1 MWSTR
6 PTAKKAGITVVNIR
20 NYAFNTVPEHVMAL
34 MFALRR
40 NLPAYIEDVR
50 NGRWGKVDQFCF
62 FDHPIRDVAG
72 STLGVIGY
80 GAIGKAVA
88 KRARALGMRILPY
101 DVFPQDGLVD
111 LDTIYRESDVI
122 TLHTPLTPETKN
134 MIGAAELKKMKP
146 TAILINTARGGLVD
160 EEALAKALTDGVIGG
175 AGFDVLTKEP
185 PKEGN
190 VLLDLRAAE
199 FHSHPACRLGERRGH
214 ADPRRSA
221 HRQYRGVRGREA
233 AERRGIGPRERL
245 QMTKM
250 KKLLFLFDTDPYASV
265 FDTVVAYD
273 GGADRVAG
281 YANVTPD
288 NVGGLVDGTIFT
300 RGGKEKQNT
309 AIFVGGGDMAKGETL
324 LKAVQKKFFG
334 PFRVSVMLDPNGSN
348 TTAAAGV
355 ALLAKTGKLKGKKAV
370 VLAGTGPVGMR
381 AAALL
386 AQEGA
391 DVTITSRSKDRAEKA
406 AKAIEERFGVKVKP
420 VQGADEESR
429 AKDLEGAQIV
439 FAAGAIGIELV
450 KKDHWEENPTIEMV
464 ADVNAQPPLGLE
476 GIEATDKG
484 KERHGKICFGALGI
498 GGLKLKLHRACI
510 GKLFESS
517 DAVLDAE
524 NIYAL
529 AKEMA

>member
-1 MWSTR
+1 
-6 PTAKKAGITVVNIR
+6 
-20 NYAFNTVPEHVMAL
+20 
-34 MFALRR
+34 
-40 NLPAYIEDVR
+40 
-50 NGRWGKVDQFCF
+50 
-62 FDHPIRDVAG
+62 
-72 STLGVIGY
+72 
-80 GAIGKAVA
+80 
-88 KRARALGMRILPY
+88 
-101 DVFPQDGLVD
+101 
-111 LDTIYRESDVI
+111 
-122 TLHTPLTPETKN
+122 
-134 MIGAAELKKMKP
+134 
-146 TAILINTARGGLVD
+146 
-160 EEALAKALTDGVIGG
+160 
-175 AGFDVLTKEP
+175 
-185 PKEGN
+185 
-190 VLLDLRAAE
+190 
-199 FHSHPACRLGERRGH
+199 
-214 ADPRRSA
+214 
-221 HRQYRGVRGREA
+221 
-233 AERRGIGPRERL
+233 
-245 QMTKM
+245 MTKM

-429 AKDLEGAQIV
+429 AKDLDGAPIV